1 MKPKYW
7 NKGKIYLSNKDKVLK
22 KLIQTYRNEY
32 LNLNSNYFHSL
43 INSIIGQQI
52 SVSAADSMKTKF
64 FKLKRSITPQTVS
77 KLSTTDLRKCGLSR
91 QKILYI
97 RNISKFF
104 LQNFIVADNSNE
116 NIEKNIPEK
125 GPLNFIV
132 GSLTSFLLFI
142 FFYFLSNKIAIYFSV
157 HKPSNSS
164 EIVQNISSSINTLII
179 GLSFLLTFSFAF
191 IGIGLFIV
199 FIRSFFLKKN

>member
-1 MKPKYW
+1 MA
-7 NKGKIYLSNKDKVLK
+7 
-22 KLIQTYRNEY
+22 
-32 LNLNSNYFHSL
+32 H
-43 INSIIGQQI
+43 
-52 SVSAADSMKTKF
+52 
-64 FKLKRSITPQTVS
+64 
-77 KLSTTDLRKCGLSR
+77 
-91 QKILYI
+91 
-97 RNISKFF
+97 
-104 LQNFIVADNSNE
+104 NSNE

-142 FFYFLSNKIAIYFSV
+142 FFYFLSNKIAIYFSI

-199 FIRSFFLKKN
+199 FIRSFFLKKSWIANIIKKTNFFWMSLHDLGLLILLLSPGMILSILLLLTFAEGG

>member
-1 MKPKYW
+1 MGLHFPW
-7 NKGKIYLSNKDKVLK
+7 KGNNIYLNFFIKKFILADKSN
-22 KLIQTYRNEY
+22 Q
-32 LNLNSNYFHSL
+32 
-43 INSIIGQQI
+43 
-52 SVSAADSMKTKF
+52 
-64 FKLKRSITPQTVS
+64 
-77 KLSTTDLRKCGLSR
+77 
-91 QKILYI
+91 
-97 RNISKFF
+97 
-104 LQNFIVADNSNE
+104 

-142 FFYFLSNKIAIYFSV
+142 FFYFLSNKIAIYFSI

-191 IGIGLFIV
+191 IGLGLFIV
-199 FIRSFFLKKN
+199 FIRSFIVKKSWIANIIKKIIYLNVFTWPRTFNTLAFTRNDFVNITTYNLCWRRIN

>member
-1 MKPKYW
+1 MGLHFSK
-7 NKGKIYLSNKDKVLK
+7 KGNNIH
-22 KLIQTYRNEY
+22 
-32 LNLNSNYFHSL
+32 LN
-43 INSIIGQQI
+43 
-52 SVSAADSMKTKF
+52 F
-64 FKLKRSITPQTVS
+64 FI
-77 KLSTTDLRKCGLSR
+77 
-91 QKILYI
+91 
-97 RNISKFF
+97 
-104 LQNFIVADNSNE
+104 QNFIVADKSTE

-142 FFYFLSNKIAIYFSV
+142 FFYFLSNKITIYFSV

>member
-1 MKPKYW
+1 MGLHFPW
-7 NKGKIYLSNKDKVLK
+7 KGNNIH
-22 KLIQTYRNEY
+22 
-32 LNLNSNYFHSL
+32 LN
-43 INSIIGQQI
+43 
-52 SVSAADSMKTKF
+52 F
-64 FKLKRSITPQTVS
+64 FI
-77 KLSTTDLRKCGLSR
+77 
-91 QKILYI
+91 
-97 RNISKFF
+97 
-104 LQNFIVADNSNE
+104 QNFIVADNNNE

-199 FIRSFFLKKN
+199 FIRSFFLKKNWITNIIKKTLSLNVFTWLRPFSPFAVTWNDFINITTHNLRWRRLNYSKW

>member
-1 MKPKYW
+1 M
-7 NKGKIYLSNKDKVLK
+7 NKNNIVS
-22 KLIQTYRNEY
+22 E
-32 LNLNSNYFHSL
+32 
-43 INSIIGQQI
+43 NSIN
-52 SVSAADSMKTKF
+52 K
-64 FKLKRSITPQTVS
+64 
-77 KLSTTDLRKCGLSR
+77 
-91 QKILYI
+91 
-97 RNISKFF
+97 
-104 LQNFIVADNSNE
+104 NSE

-142 FFYFLSNKIAIYFSV
+142 FFNFLSNKIAIYFSV

-199 FIRSFFLKKN
+199 FIRSFIVKKS